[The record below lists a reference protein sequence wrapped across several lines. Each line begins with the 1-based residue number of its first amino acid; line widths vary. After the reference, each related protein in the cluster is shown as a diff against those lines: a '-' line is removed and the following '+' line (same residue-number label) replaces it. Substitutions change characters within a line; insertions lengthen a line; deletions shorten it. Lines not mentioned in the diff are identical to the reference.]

1 MPHKPVKIND
11 DKDLKTIQ
19 DYFSRPP
26 RPERDF
32 DAEEKA
38 RKQEEARLAQEE
50 EEEAR
55 VRGLYDAEMEAQAEV
70 KRRTGAEGGK
80 EKDILSGFSEKDF
93 VAPIKELSEA
103 KKRDYGYGVPQWSPY
118 RMTKVTSTPEWKEKL
133 WSTTN
138 AEWGIYSKQ
147 KNTLD
152 PATQSRLARGMVK
165 EMKANASIDHTWEV
179 IGRRPG
185 QDPKNKF
192 FMP

>member
-55 VRGLYDAEMEAQAEV
+55 VRGLYDAEMEAQAEA
-70 KRRTGAEGGK
+70 KRRAGAEGGK

-93 VAPIKELSEA
+93 VAPIKEVRINNLGA
-103 KKRDYGYGVPQWSPY
+103 GVLGGHCCIVFTY
-118 RMTKVTSTPEWKEKL
+118 VAV
-133 WSTTN
+133 
-138 AEWGIYSKQ
+138 AELL
-147 KNTLD
+147 LD
-152 PATQSRLARGMVK
+152 
-165 EMKANASIDHTWEV
+165 
-179 IGRRPG
+179 
-185 QDPKNKF
+185 F
-192 FMP
+192 Y